1 MQTTE
6 RFARYTTEHP
16 LEFWIRND
24 KNGKPRA
31 RYWSG
36 RSFPLPL
43 KDAQALEAAGRA
55 VEIPMPWFEMI

>member
-1 MQTTE
+1 MS
-6 RFARYTTEHP
+6 RWSRYTTENP

-31 RYWSG
+31 RYGIG
-36 RSFPLPL
+36 RTFPMPL
-43 KDAQALEAAGRA
+43 KDAQALEADGRA